1 MMNFLLNKIDTDLR
15 RKVYEKTRDGKIHRK
30 AQIAI
35 YKDSE
40 KNQKKTFEDYI
51 KEDSKKDK
59 DTDTG
64 KIIIEATKD
73 VEPEIEIKAEKE
85 TDKNISPYG
94 SFLDVKK

>member
-59 DTDTG
+59 DTG

>member
-15 RKVYEKTRDGKIHRK
+15 RKVYEKTRDGKINRK

-59 DTDTG
+59 DTG

-73 VEPEIEIKAEKE
+73 AEPEIEIKAEKE
-85 TDKNISPYG
+85 TDENISAYG
-94 SFLDVKK
+94 SFLDEKK

>member
-1 MMNFLLNKIDTDLR
+1 MNFLLNKIDTDLR

-30 AQIAI
+30 SKIAI

-40 KNQKKTFEDYI
+40 KNRKKTFEDYI
-51 KEDSKKDK
+51 KEDLNKE
-59 DTDTG
+59 

-73 VEPEIEIKAEKE
+73 IKPDIEIKAEKKA
-85 TDKNISPYG
+85 DKNISSQG

>member
-59 DTDTG
+59 DTDAG

>member
-1 MMNFLLNKIDTDLR
+1 MNFLLNKIDTDLR
-15 RKVYEKTRDGKIHRK
+15 RKVFERTRDGKVHRK
-30 AQIAI
+30 AQIYI

-51 KEDSKKDK
+51 KEDLKKER
-59 DTDTG
+59 DTG

-73 VEPEIEIKAEKE
+73 VEPEIRIKAEKE
-85 TDKNISPYG
+85 TDKNISAYG